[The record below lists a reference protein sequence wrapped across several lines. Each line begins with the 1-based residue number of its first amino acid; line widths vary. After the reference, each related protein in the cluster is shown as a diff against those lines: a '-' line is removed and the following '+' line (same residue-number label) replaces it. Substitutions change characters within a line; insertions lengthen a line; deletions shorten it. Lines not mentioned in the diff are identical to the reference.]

1 MDNFEFTDNS
11 VAIKGLIN
19 NALNAFLTGTAKEIV
34 SQTKRNSRVGT
45 SQTKN
50 SYDYVISREELTATI
65 GSQLENAIW
74 EEFGTGEYALDGDGR
89 KTAWYIPCEK
99 YKGKK
104 KPTYQGKVTIVYGK
118 DGKTFYKTD
127 GKKPNRPLYNAVE
140 KVKPNLQ
147 KALETKLKGVGGS
160 G

>member
-19 NALNAFLTGTAKEIV
+19 NALNVFLTEIANEIV
-34 SQTKRNSRVGT
+34 SQAKRNSRVDTG
-45 SQTKN
+45 QTKN

-89 KTAWYIPCEK
+89 KDGWYYCDEK
-99 YKGKK
+99 GNWHFTK
-104 KPTYQGKVTIVYGK
+104 
-118 DGKTFYKTD
+118 

-140 KVKPNLQ
+140 KVKPKLQ